1 MCPETLSL
9 NGHELFKTL
18 TQKRDH
24 SGSAEDEYAQLL
36 FTMYMNVGDGLFPL
50 LEQAEQQNKK
60 LYLIPDEEH
69 PHLNISFYNK
79 KDIGLK

>member
-9 NGHELFKTL
+9 NGQELFKTL

-24 SGSAEDEYAQLL
+24 SGSAADEYAQLL
-36 FTMYMNVGDGLFPL
+36 FTMYMNVGDALYPL

-60 LYLIPDEEH
+60 LYLKEH
-69 PHLNISFYNK
+69 PGLKISFYNK
-79 KDIGLK
+79 EDIGLK